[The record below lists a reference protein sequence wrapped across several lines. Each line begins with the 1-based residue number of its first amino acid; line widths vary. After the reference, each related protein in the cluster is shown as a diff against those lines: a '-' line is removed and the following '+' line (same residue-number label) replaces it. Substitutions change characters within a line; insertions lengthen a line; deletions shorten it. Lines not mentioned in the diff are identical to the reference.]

1 MVLASTSFPAH
12 SENSVIRRVKDPV
25 TKVSSSTNV
34 PCPLML
40 EKYNECMG
48 GVDKSDQYISYHKV
62 TRKTFKSWKTTFFH
76 LIDVSIVNSHILYNW
91 YRIQNSQKTLTENEF
106 VTPLF

>member
-48 GVDKSDQYISYHKV
+48 GVDKSDQYIISYHKV
-62 TRKTFKSWKTTFFH
+62 TRKSFKYRKT
-76 LIDVSIVNSHILYNW
+76 N
-91 YRIQNSQKTLTENEF
+91 
-106 VTPLF
+106 